1 LVSGKEDL
9 VLQPMKHWLV
19 RQTAPGKET
28 VLEPGA
34 HAARV
39 ASQPG
44 LIESHEEQ
52 FAAFKE
58 NRSKGQHAR
67 LKVILEA

>member
-9 VLQPMKHWLV
+9 VLQPMKHWLE
-19 RQTAPGKET
+19 RQTAPEKET

-39 ASQPG
+39 ASHPG

-67 LKVILEA
+67 LKVNLEA